1 MAMAIALYGGQKSV
15 ENDDFLVKMLKELEE
30 ARKART
36 AKSKAA
42 AEAKLAAKRKH
53 HQKITVFFQVRK
65 KPAEAATSQEEMEVD
80 RENWMEREVML
91 EGWERQRRLGKAK
104 ALKAKA
110 IRAGKAR
117 EASREQFKR
126 WLEDEVMGSWWT
138 ELRKPSTR
146 TILTIPGLVISSSL
160 MEDVKAGPSVSRG
173 CWESKGKV
181 IEWEIHLQI
190 QERTGSNSQEERKPG
205 DGDNVPDGRR
215 TSSPPEE
222 QIARSIGAEK
232 PGGAGPGPGGW
243 KYEGNEYNEPM
254 EVESKQIK
262 RKRKQDK
269 SAKVKRKVVNVMES
283 MNYSEGKYTPTYR
296 ERNCSST
303 WQLSC

>member
-1 MAMAIALYGGQKSV
+1 MLYLVAMAMAIALYGGLKRV

-80 RENWMEREVML
+80 RENCMEREVML

-117 EASREQFKR
+117 EASIEQFKR
-126 WLEDEVMGSWWT
+126 WLEDEVIGSW
-138 ELRKPSTR
+138 
-146 TILTIPGLVISSSL
+146 
-160 MEDVKAGPSVSRG
+160 
-173 CWESKGKV
+173 
-181 IEWEIHLQI
+181 
-190 QERTGSNSQEERKPG
+190 
-205 DGDNVPDGRR
+205 
-215 TSSPPEE
+215 
-222 QIARSIGAEK
+222 
-232 PGGAGPGPGGW
+232 
-243 KYEGNEYNEPM
+243 
-254 EVESKQIK
+254 
-262 RKRKQDK
+262 
-269 SAKVKRKVVNVMES
+269 
-283 MNYSEGKYTPTYR
+283 
-296 ERNCSST
+296 
-303 WQLSC
+303 